1 MSGLQIKE
9 EKERGQTTTDSS
21 AWLRDQFIWGLR
33 SNFIKRSLKQKVEYS
48 PSLNFR
54 TLQSLAIKLSQEE
67 ETNQLGT
74 LQQNTTM
81 ITHTNSAVEFITNNT
96 QGKLRE
102 IKTTLKELSEE
113 LAKMKQN
120 MEKTE
125 LRTEH
130 SRWRYRNT
138 EESGCWIC
146 HHSDHTARDC
156 GRGFQRKSRNSAV
169 VVRMAGQKM
178 KASEKWKEDKL
189 KRKNKV
195 IATKVLGIV
204 KWFHVRNGYGFLN
217 RNDTKEDVF
226 VHWSAMKKNNPRHY
240 LCSLRDGDLVE
251 FDVVEGRKGTEAAN
265 LTGPGGTPVQGSKD
279 ARRWRP
285 YKPQGHY
292 GDYHLKSFLYSQKQ
306 GGAKYPVQPTLYE
319 EFRQRCDPDSS
330 VPQPGRTTSDTES
343 FLEAGTNEGNKSKN
357 PDEPI
362 IHAQGRAPENVTPL

>member
-1 MSGLQIKE
+1 
-9 EKERGQTTTDSS
+9 
-21 AWLRDQFIWGLR
+21 
-33 SNFIKRSLKQKVEYS
+33 
-48 PSLNFR
+48 
-54 TLQSLAIKLSQEE
+54 
-67 ETNQLGT
+67 
-74 LQQNTTM
+74 
-81 ITHTNSAVEFITNNT
+81 
-96 QGKLRE
+96 
-102 IKTTLKELSEE
+102 
-113 LAKMKQN
+113 
-120 MEKTE
+120 
-125 LRTEH
+125 
-130 SRWRYRNT
+130 
-138 EESGCWIC
+138 
-146 HHSDHTARDC
+146 
-156 GRGFQRKSRNSAV
+156 
-169 VVRMAGQKM
+169 MAGQKM

-362 IHAQGRAPENVTPL
+362 IHAQGRAAEDLGHQKAEDCESSRINREIPGPSQQVMINDFLVGDEVLQHRTDTSRRKEVELYWQPMLQPQRLKRSKRTQCSSETIQLTNVKVAQGKEFEKSEKGEQRCSTQTELDHESKWKNTQHSPLPEQFGLYVDTVTWLKEKL